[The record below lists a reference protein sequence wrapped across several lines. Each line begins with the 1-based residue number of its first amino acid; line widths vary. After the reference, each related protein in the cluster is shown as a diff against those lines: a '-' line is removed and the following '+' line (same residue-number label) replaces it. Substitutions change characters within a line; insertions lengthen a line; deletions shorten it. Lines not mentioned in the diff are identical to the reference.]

1 MSSILILLSA
11 VILIASGIAD
21 VNADPSSTQ
30 LAITGYSADWGNEVA
45 NAMIALVRSI
55 GWVKI
60 SGALILLAFTDGLKA
75 LSLIKGA
82 SSGGLK
88 GRSLKSVFE
97 KINNA
102 GLDQK

>member
-21 VNADPSSTQ
+21 VNANPYNIQ
-30 LAITGYSADWGNEVA
+30 LADIWSTADWTNVVGNA
-45 NAMIALVRSI
+45 IISLVRSI
-55 GWVKI
+55 GWIKI

-88 GRSLKSVFE
+88 GRSLKSIFE

>member
-1 MSSILILLSA
+1 MSSILFLLSA

-21 VNADPSSTQ
+21 VNADPSSVQ
-30 LAITGYSADWGNEVA
+30 LAMLNYSAEWGNEVA

-75 LSLIKGA
+75 LSLITGA
-82 SSGGLK
+82 SASLK